1 MPVPFCTQ
9 DAEYPAQTAKNEYQC
24 KAGQL
29 HFRWFNALRKTE
41 PQQKQNKQSA
51 LYSTA
56 DKASA
61 VIEKRHEPAA
71 AKAPGTDNGTDHG
84 PGSALR
90 KALVCH
96 QVGQPGH
103 AGGGEYPTNAECGQ
117 CFQDG

>member
-9 DAEYPAQTAKNEYQC
+9 DTEHPAQTAKDKHQC

-29 HFRWFNALRKTE
+29 HFRWFNALRKAE

-71 AKAPGTDNGTDHG
+71 AKAPAQTM
-84 PGSALR
+84 ALTM
-90 KALVCH
+90 
-96 QVGQPGH
+96 GQ
-103 AGGGEYPTNAECGQ
+103 AVLCARLW
-117 CFQDG
+117 FAIR

>member
-1 MPVPFCTQ
+1 MLNTPPRQPKTN
-9 DAEYPAQTAKNEYQC
+9 TSAKRVS
-24 KAGQL
+24 L

>member
-9 DAEYPAQTAKNEYQC
+9 DAEHSAQTAKNEYQC

-71 AKAPGTDNGTDHG
+71 AKAPGTDNGTDM
-84 PGSALR
+84 
-90 KALVCH
+90 
-96 QVGQPGH
+96 GQ
-103 AGGGEYPTNAECGQ
+103 AVLCARLW
-117 CFQDG
+117 FAIR